1 MGKDSDVLAYGGE
14 GMLSRQQGFSL
25 LEILIAMAIGSVLL
39 LASARFLP
47 ALQQSVMRHTRMQ
60 VVEDE
65 LWLRAWTVAKHLQRA
80 GFCNGNCSGQPLVI
94 SNSRECVI
102 VQWDANSNGRWESPD
117 HVESEQTGFRLNNG
131 ALETQRG
138 ASSCTSQGWEKITD
152 PAQMRIEHFNVAVRK
167 MPPFAPLLTISL
179 SARVP
184 GNKEKEMTAV
194 LSVTGYNL

>member
-1 MGKDSDVLAYGGE
+1 
-14 GMLSRQQGFSL
+14 MLSRQQGFSL
-25 LEILIAMAIGSVLL
+25 LEMLIAMAIGSVLL

-47 ALQQSVMRHTRMQ
+47 ALQQSVMHHTRMQ

-80 GFCNGNCSGQPLVI
+80 GFCHGECSGQPLVI
-94 SNSRECVI
+94 SHSGECVI

-117 HVESEQTGFRLNNG
+117 HVESEQTGFRLHNG

-138 ASSCTSQGWEKITD
+138 ASSCTSRGWEKITD
-152 PAQMRIEHFNVAVRK
+152 PAQMRIERFTVAIRRAH
-167 MPPFAPLLTISL
+167 PFAPTLTVSL
-179 SARVP
+179 AARVA
-184 GNKEKEMTAV
+184 GNKGKEITAA